1 MTAIEWH
8 GATVLF
14 VGDSVTD
21 AGRTSAPAK
30 RPFDDLGVGYVR
42 FIAQHLGSLQ
52 AEVGLRIV
60 NRGVSGDRTREL
72 EPRWERDVIA
82 ERPDVLSVLIGV
94 NDSWRGFD
102 DNDPTTADE
111 FEMRYRALLG
121 RARAATPALHLVLCE
136 PFLLFEQPGEEG
148 FRRDLDDKVA
158 AVHRLA
164 DEFGAIL
171 VPFDAMFAAACTR
184 MPATYW
190 ADDGIHPTPAG
201 HGLMAWEWMRR
212 TGLAG

>member
-1 MTAIEWH
+1 MTSIDWQD
-8 GATVLF
+8 ATVLF

-21 AGRTSAPAK
+21 AGHTSSPAK
-30 RPFDDLGVGYVR
+30 RPFDELGVGYVR
-42 FIAQHLGSLQ
+42 FVAQHLGSQRPEL
-52 AEVGLRIV
+52 ALRFV

-111 FEMRYRALLG
+111 FATRYRALLG
-121 RARAATPALHLVLCE
+121 RARAAMPALHLVLCE

-158 AVHRLA
+158 VVHRLA
-164 DEFGAIL
+164 DEFDATL
-171 VPFDAMFAAACTR
+171 VPFDAMFVAACGR
-184 MPATYW
+184 MPAEHW
-190 ADDGIHPTPAG
+190 ADDGVHPTPAG
-201 HGLMAWEWMRR
+201 HGLMAWEWMRC
-212 TGLAG
+212 TGLTG

>member
-1 MTAIEWH
+1 MTSIDWQD
-8 GATVLF
+8 ATVLF

-21 AGRTSAPAK
+21 ACRTSSPAK
-30 RPFDDLGVGYVR
+30 RPFDELGVGYVR
-42 FIAQHLGSLQ
+42 FVAQHLGSQRPEL
-52 AEVGLRIV
+52 ALRFV

-111 FEMRYRALLG
+111 FATRYRALLG
-121 RARAATPALHLVLCE
+121 RARAAMPALHLVLCE

-158 AVHRLA
+158 VVHRLA
-164 DEFGAIL
+164 DEFDATL
-171 VPFDAMFAAACTR
+171 VPFDAMFVAACGR
-184 MPATYW
+184 MPAEHW
-190 ADDGIHPTPAG
+190 ADDGVHPTPAG
-201 HGLMAWEWMRR
+201 HGLMAWEWMRC
-212 TGLAG
+212 TGLTG

>member
-1 MTAIEWH
+1 MTSIDWQR
-8 GATVLF
+8 ATVLF

-21 AGRTSAPAK
+21 AGRTSSPAK
-30 RPFDDLGVGYVR
+30 RPFDELGVGYVR
-42 FIAQHLGSLQ
+42 FVAQHLGSQ
-52 AEVGLRIV
+52 RAEMGLHIV

-111 FEMRYRALLG
+111 FATRYRALLV
-121 RARAATPALHLVLCE
+121 RARTAMPALHLVLCE

-158 AVHRLA
+158 VVHRLA
-164 DEFGAIL
+164 DEFDATL
-171 VPFDAMFAAACTR
+171 VPFDAMFVAACER
-184 MPATYW
+184 MPAEHW

-212 TGLAG
+212 TGLTG